1 MLSRLESLN
10 PQEVGKRLREQ
21 YFDCKNAGPKQLLKV
36 LEPDNYGRLDKI
48 RVRMSNSFIWR
59 GLTFRKGAL
68 SNQKFD
74 KGMESFV
81 KEMASL
87 INGMEQ
93 DSQPT
98 LLHRL
103 LSDIGSLRLEN
114 RKEFLL
120 FFEAIL
126 AAYPLIKSPCPKGYI
141 YVLLLGRSCF
151 LTEKILEE
159 PETFA
164 PLKYLIDFFRG
175 TFEALLV
182 MSKVRQE
189 ILEKDQEIIKEC
201 ISSWSL
207 SGSLAV
213 ADLLEGVKSVAG
225 GNVEGI
231 FNLLP
236 EARAQIFIRL
246 LKVLENSGLT
256 TSEITFLS
264 SSLKNIPSLEN
275 KLMSFARETFDK
287 YQTNKKEGFNLWL
300 QERYAEL
307 EKRRKL
313 ELNLLNR
320 IKRLGETVNLMGQE
334 GGYKQKIDLF
344 LEEFQQNNQNDLETL
359 KENLEKDITSR
370 TTRFNEVIK
379 GISVKEKAE
388 AIVEKHKK
396 EGKTYDACFKDLHRE
411 VCDLLQSRN
420 DSSEPYQ
427 STYKTLRKKFIEDC
441 KTFSFLITR
450 NCDDCNYYKRY
461 TPAVEKY
468 LEKHKL
474 KFKAFCQSRREVL
487 QELDKKAS
495 L

>member
-1 MLSRLESLN
+1 MLSRLESLS
-10 PQEVGKRLREQ
+10 PQEMEKRLREQ
-21 YFDCKNAGPKQLLKV
+21 YFGCKNAGPKQLLKV

-59 GLTFRKGAL
+59 SLTSREEAF
-68 SNQKFD
+68 N
-74 KGMESFV
+74 KGMRSFV
-81 KEMASL
+81 REMALL
-87 INGMEQ
+87 INKIKP

-98 LLHRL
+98 LHQL
-103 LSDIGSLRLEN
+103 LRDIGSLRLEN

-126 AAYPLIKSPCPKGYI
+126 AAYPLINEPYPKGYI
-141 YVLLLGRSCF
+141 YVLLLGRSRF
-151 LTEKILEE
+151 LTEEILEG
-159 PETFA
+159 PKA
-164 PLKYLIDFFRG
+164 IGPADYLTHFFRG
-175 TFEALLV
+175 TFEALLA

-189 ILEKDQEIIKEC
+189 ILEKDQEIIKGC

-246 LKVLENSGLT
+246 LKVLENSDLT

-307 EKRRKL
+307 EKRREL

-320 IKRLGETVNLMGQE
+320 IKRLVETVNSIGQE
-334 GGYKQKIDLF
+334 GNYKQKIDL
-344 LEEFQQNNQNDLETL
+344 LLKEFQQNNQNDLETL

-370 TTRFNEVIK
+370 TTRFDEVIK
-379 GISVKEKAE
+379 GIPVEEKAKQ
-388 AIVEKHKK
+388 IVEKHKE

-411 VCDLLQSRN
+411 VCDLLQSRS

-427 STYKTLRKKFIEDC
+427 STYEILRKKFIEDC
-441 KTFSFLITR
+441 GIQMVGETNLSVKYILVVK
-450 NCDDCNYYKRY
+450 NYLARH
-461 TPAVEKY
+461 E
-468 LEKHKL
+468 LE
-474 KFKAFCQSRREVL
+474 FEAFCQSRREAL
-487 QELDKKAS
+487 RELDKKAS